1 MDAVSVIAVVGA
13 CKPER
18 LSYAKQLA
26 RTTNRAFIPAT
37 RLAGSPDPLQEAAV
51 LASWTDPASGAVV
64 ELPDEVLATELVG
77 AFADFDDRTRLLA
90 LVCVVDAAHL
100 MNDLHRDD
108 HLPLRDIDSGIAA
121 PLAARA
127 QLTVT
132 QLEYASTVVLVN
144 WRALTT
150 PDLAVVMALLSHLSP
165 HARLR
170 LRRDSIEETISDGI
184 EPRDTYSV
192 EQDRPGWVCL
202 LNDEFDP
209 HMTDPRV
216 SALRYE
222 QVRPLHPGRLKHL
235 LDSRIEPG
243 EFGMVVRSA
252 GFCRL
257 ATRPG
262 IVAQWEH
269 VGRVIALNPI
279 AIDDRIGDEEELLA
293 LGQDLAFIGLDLDHD
308 GLVAA
313 LNDAALTDA
322 ELAAGPSAWAKFSD
336 PFPVWVKAA
345 DRSE

>member
-1 MDAVSVIAVVGA
+1 MDAVGVIAVVGA
-13 CKPER
+13 CGPER
-18 LSYAKQLA
+18 LSYAKRLA
-26 RTTNRAFIPAT
+26 KATNRAFFSAA
-37 RLAGSPDPLQEAAV
+37 RLAGSPDPAQEAAV
-51 LASWTDPASGAVV
+51 LASWTDPAAGVVV
-64 ELPDEVLATELVG
+64 ELPDEVVATELIG
-77 AFADFDDRTRLLA
+77 AFVDFDDRTRLLG

-100 MNDLHRDD
+100 LDDLHRDD
-108 HLPLRDIDSGIAA
+108 YLPLRDADSGIAA

-132 QLEYASTVVLVN
+132 QIEYASTIVLVN
-144 WRALTT
+144 WKVLTP
-150 PDLAVVMALLSHLSP
+150 PDLAVVMALLNHLSP

-170 LRRDSIEETISDGI
+170 LHQDSLERL
-184 EPRDTYSV
+184 EPGQAYSV
-192 EQDRPGWVCL
+192 EQDRPGWVRL
-202 LNDEFDP
+202 LNGDFDP

-235 LDSRIEPG
+235 LDDRIEPG
-243 EFGMVVRSA
+243 EFGAVVRSA

-269 VGRVIALNPI
+269 IGRVIALNPL
-279 AIDDRIGDEEELLA
+279 AIDDRLEGEDELLA

-313 LNDAALTDA
+313 LDKAALSDA
-322 ELAAGPSAWAKFSD
+322 ELAAGPAAWVRFPD
-336 PFPVWVKAA
+336 PFPTWAKAA